1 MPTPARA
8 QDGKRRRANSEP
20 MLNGIPVRNIKTTSS
35 SAQDSIS
42 VTEQYGNTVHDVDFE
57 TNLQKCRQFN
67 RAIDQMVPALIDL
80 SEAIRSLNE
89 NYQDNLNQVNSI
101 AKRREKVEPAAAVK
115 EPNGCL
121 PTKSKHGLGFKILH
135 GAVVI
140 ASLAFPILL
149 LRLLEEYSTLP
160 LDNNLG
166 EYMPWLIPAVACVAL
181 LYCICCIGLCR
192 WL

>member
-1 MPTPARA
+1 MP
-8 QDGKRRRANSEP
+8 
-20 MLNGIPVRNIKTTSS
+20 NGIPVRSIKTTSS

-42 VTEQYGNTVHDVDFE
+42 VTEQYGNIIHDVE
-57 TNLQKCRQFN
+57 LEATLQKFRQVN
-67 RAIDQMVPALIDL
+67 RAIDQMVPALLNL
-80 SEAIRSLNE
+80 SDAIRSLNE
-89 NYQDNLNQVNSI
+89 NYQDNLDHINSI
-101 AKRREKVEPAAAVK
+101 AKLREKVEPVAAVK

-166 EYMPWLIPAVACVAL
+166 EYMPWLIPAVACITL
-181 LYCICCIGLCR
+181 LYCICCIGLFR